1 MKNQLRVFVF
11 CIIAML
17 QAGCVS
23 STQFE
28 TASNTYIKEKKQ
40 CEQALNRQ
48 IKANQIEKQFLTEK
62 IIKLEQALQQKENI
76 ISINE
81 TVIRLFDDSKRTLQ
95 NAIQDQLTK
104 QKLDTPD

>member
-1 MKNQLRVFVF
+1 M
-11 CIIAML
+11 
-17 QAGCVS
+17 
-23 STQFE
+23 
-28 TASNTYIKEKKQ
+28 
-40 CEQALNRQ
+40 NRQ